1 MIPRQETAVSYMPAL
16 IGAVLCIVIAR
27 FAFLGFLFLLPFG
40 VMAYGYGYKTAW
52 FSVLLGILGNSVLIL
67 GMAFF
72 SRRSFG
78 EEFWGILHFGGIAAA
93 FTWMAAPPEE
103 GPRVLRM
110 PTVYRFIAASL
121 LGTLIMLPV
130 IVAVRQDT
138 VFHAIIQSQA
148 EALSSLYV
156 SNSGAD
162 VVRQSLLERYLTA
175 DAILE
180 TLVVVALRGGVM
192 LSFMVFFFV
201 NRQLAIVVARLFR
214 RVRPQE
220 SLESPGTPASSG
232 GPTAQG
238 GLAAFRT
245 PPGFI
250 WALSSAL
257 LIILLGR
264 KLGIAP
270 PEIAAWN
277 VLVVCAMLYLAQG
290 GGIAVYF
297 LTRLALPPF
306 MRLLV
311 NVLICILVFSPGINA
326 VLLAGLILLGIA
338 ENWGPFRVPKTNGP
352 SSTPGM

>member
-1 MIPRQETAVSYMPAL
+1 
-16 IGAVLCIVIAR
+16 
-27 FAFLGFLFLLPFG
+27 
-40 VMAYGYGYKTAW
+40 
-52 FSVLLGILGNSVLIL
+52 
-67 GMAFF
+67 MAFF
-72 SRRSFG
+72 SRHPFG

-103 GPRVLRM
+103 GPRVLRL
-110 PTVYRFIAASL
+110 PTLYRFIAASL

-138 VFHAIIQSQA
+138 VFRAVIQSQA
-148 EALSSLYV
+148 EALSSLYA
-156 SNSGAD
+156 SASGAD

-180 TLVVVALRGGVM
+180 TMVVAALRGGVM

-201 NRQLAIVVARLFR
+201 NRQLAMVAARLFR
-214 RVRPQE
+214 RLGPQ
-220 SLESPGTPASSG
+220 G
-232 GPTAQG
+232 GGLAPSG

-264 KLGIAP
+264 KLGLAF

-311 NVLICILVFSPGINA
+311 NILICILIFSPGINA

-338 ENWGPFRVPKTNGP
+338 ENWAPFRVPKTNGS